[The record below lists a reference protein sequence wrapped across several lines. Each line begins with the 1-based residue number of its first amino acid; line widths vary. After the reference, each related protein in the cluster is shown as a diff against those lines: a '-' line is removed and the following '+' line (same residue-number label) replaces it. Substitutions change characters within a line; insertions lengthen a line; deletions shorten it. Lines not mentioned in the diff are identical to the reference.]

1 MCGRWSNTFRLQ
13 HDAVGAQWAG
23 DVLQILLAHI
33 GDGELDFAPDLL
45 IGCGRE
51 ADAAGLRDAFQTRSD
66 VDAVAEDVVTVGE
79 DVTDIDA
86 DAELQPP
93 IERPCDCRLTVC
105 Q

>member
-1 MCGRWSNTFRLQ
+1 MAGGPSFGLQ
-13 HDAVGAQWAG
+13 YDAVGAQRAG

-33 GDGELDFAPDLL
+33 HDGDFELAADLFV
-45 IGCGRE
+45 GGGRE